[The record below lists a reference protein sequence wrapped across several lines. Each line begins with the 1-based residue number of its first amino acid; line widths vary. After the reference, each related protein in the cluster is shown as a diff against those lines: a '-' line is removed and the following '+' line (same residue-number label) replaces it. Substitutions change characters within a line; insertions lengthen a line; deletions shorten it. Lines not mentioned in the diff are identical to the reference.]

1 MANEYYDKENGVN
14 IRYTNGDLRGEVNTN
29 KFINTLD
36 YSLELI
42 KLREVYEKKYR
53 NKRFS
58 FEKDSHEYCNRVIN
72 VTYKYSVKT
81 YNKVGKNLYL
91 KIGTNIKDVVLNDC
105 VYIKDGELL
114 AIKTDESVVSPVKNE
129 VLGKYFYFDDGKY
142 YSKNNITTEVSTKEL
157 RDYTYKN
164 GFECDGIKFVRYKR
178 SSGSARVGK
187 CLFIDEKLYPMM
199 HKWELCGLKI
209 KNGQSIDLAAFES
222 YISLTLSSIIDTIQ
236 IKPENIL
243 LIDDYESIFEDD
255 VMETTIAN
263 NELVT
268 KPNRIKIVNSIW
280 DGQSL
285 MDKSAFGIYQ
295 NKGMLLLRNRFFK
308 SCCFNCNLQQWFK
321 DNGITDVSQ
330 LNGRTRAKRIEDVKL
345 ITTPSSIKYLKF
357 GSYDDWL
364 DNLESLFGVVK
375 YEKPT
380 HFLGGEMVQ
389 THYQL
394 LNSLQM
400 TENDVDEFL
409 KPMFDYLDLI
419 KTEPAVLRHHIK
431 YSYQEFKYEP
441 LETNNDIVY
450 QMMGITDEF
459 SKTKL
464 YHKFKKRLIDS
475 MIDDLRCG
483 RVMVKGNYSVLAGNV
498 IEMLQ
503 QSIGT
508 FKGVSI
514 LGAGNVSSSKFEYN
528 RLLLG
533 SRSPHIT
540 MSNVWLPNNVK
551 CSLIDTYMNRTEGII
566 YINSIK
572 ENVLQKLSGSD
583 F

>member
-1 MANEYYDKENGVN
+1 MSLEAKDIYLANEYYDKENGVN

-114 AIKTDESVVSPVKNE
+114 AIKTDESVVSPAKNE

-285 MDKSAFGIYQ
+285 MDKSAFGIYK

-330 LNGRTRAKRIEDVKL
+330 L
-345 ITTPSSIKYLKF
+345 
-357 GSYDDWL
+357 
-364 DNLESLFGVVK
+364 
-375 YEKPT
+375 
-380 HFLGGEMVQ
+380 HC
-389 THYQL
+389 
-394 LNSLQM
+394 
-400 TENDVDEFL
+400 
-409 KPMFDYLDLI
+409 
-419 KTEPAVLRHHIK
+419 
-431 YSYQEFKYEP
+431 
-441 LETNNDIVY
+441 
-450 QMMGITDEF
+450 F
-459 SKTKL
+459 SHT
-464 YHKFKKRLIDS
+464 
-475 MIDDLRCG
+475 
-483 RVMVKGNYSVLAGNV
+483 
-498 IEMLQ
+498 
-503 QSIGT
+503 
-508 FKGVSI
+508 
-514 LGAGNVSSSKFEYN
+514 
-528 RLLLG
+528 
-533 SRSPHIT
+533 
-540 MSNVWLPNNVK
+540 
-551 CSLIDTYMNRTEGII
+551 
-566 YINSIK
+566 
-572 ENVLQKLSGSD
+572 
-583 F
+583 